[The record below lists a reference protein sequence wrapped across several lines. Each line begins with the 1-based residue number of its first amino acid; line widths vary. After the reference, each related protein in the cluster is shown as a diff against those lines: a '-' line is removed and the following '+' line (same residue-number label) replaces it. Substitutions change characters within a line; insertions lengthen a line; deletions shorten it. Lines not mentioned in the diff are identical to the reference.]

1 MNRSSPSSHDSSL
14 VTSAYAPATP
24 SAAPPAIPSEL
35 AELRARIRQMP
46 AEVRAELEPL
56 ADDACEQARFRG
68 RALSLAREAL
78 EQFRLE
84 LTAAQFDLDATRRE
98 RESLRRWSDRAV

>member
-1 MNRSSPSSHDSSL
+1 MNPAPNAQATPNSPS
-14 VTSAYAPATP
+14 VP
-24 SAAPPAIPSEL
+24 
-35 AELRARIRQMP
+35 AELLALRERIGALP
-46 AEVRAELEPL
+46 EEIRAELEPL

-84 LTAAQFDLDATRRE
+84 LSAAKFDLDITRRE
-98 RESLRRWSDRAV
+98 REGLRRLVEREA

>member
-1 MNRSSPSSHDSSL
+1 MNPASNAGSPTAPIPASSPI
-14 VTSAYAPATP
+14 PA
-24 SAAPPAIPSEL
+24 EL
-35 AELRARIRQMP
+35 LALRARIRAMP

-56 ADDACEQARFRG
+56 AEDACEQARFRG

-84 LTAAQFDLDATRRE
+84 LSAARFDLDITRRE
-98 RESLRRWSDRAV
+98 REGLRHLIEREF

>member
-1 MNRSSPSSHDSSL
+1 MNRSSYPSAE
-14 VTSAYAPATP
+14 SALISPTFPTATP
-24 SAAPPAIPSEL
+24 TAPPAVPAEL
-35 AELRARIRQMP
+35 AALRARIRALP
-46 AEVRAELEPL
+46 AEIRAELEPL

-78 EQFRLE
+78 EQFRVE

-98 RESLRRWSDRAV
+98 RENLRRWSERTV

>member
-1 MNRSSPSSHDSSL
+1 MSQASP
-14 VTSAYAPATP
+14 VPAPAPTPATP
-24 SAAPPAIPSEL
+24 SVPAEL
-35 AELRARIRQMP
+35 LALRARIRSLP

-56 ADDACEQARFRG
+56 AEDACEQARFRG

-84 LTAAQFDLDATRRE
+84 LTAARFDLDATRRE
-98 RESLRRWSDRAV
+98 REDWKRLLDRQA

>member
-1 MNRSSPSSHDSSL
+1 MNPAPNPASP
-14 VTSAYAPATP
+14 TAQGPATSP
-24 SAAPPAIPSEL
+24 IPAEL
-35 AELRARIRQMP
+35 LALRARIRAMP

-56 ADDACEQARFRG
+56 AEDACEQARFRG

-84 LTAAQFDLDATRRE
+84 LSAARFDLDITRRE
-98 RESLRRWSDRAV
+98 REGLRHLIERES

>member
-1 MNRSSPSSHDSSL
+1 MNPASSPS
-14 VTSAYAPATP
+14 TSP
-24 SAAPPAIPSEL
+24 SVPLEL
-35 AELRARIRQMP
+35 QALRDRIREMP
-46 AEVRAELEPL
+46 DEIRAELEPL

-84 LTAAQFDLDATRRE
+84 LAAAKFDLDITRRE
-98 RESLRRWSDRAV
+98 REGFRRLIEREV

>member
-1 MNRSSPSSHDSSL
+1 MNRSSYSNPDSSL
-14 VTSAYAPATP
+14 LRPTASGATP
-24 SAAPPAIPSEL
+24 PSPPSVPIEL
-35 AELRARIRQMP
+35 AELRARIRALP
-46 AEVRAELEPL
+46 AEIRAELEPL

-84 LTAAQFDLDATRRE
+84 LAAAQFDLVATRRE
-98 RESLRRWSDRAV
+98 REDLRRWSDRAI